1 MVTKILG
8 ESRCLRA
15 DTGRRRA
22 MRAGL
27 DKIRVTQM
35 YERMEGS
42 GITTNHI
49 KIGMNG
55 HKVTRTLIWLQIG
68 SESHSSS
75 LCTQLISPE
84 SIRCNIEHRVESLWE
99 LNRSQTRNNNLVS
112 KWKTGKMKLS
122 FLYICH
128 LGSRDIDRGPGLLTL
143 TTSGLM

>member
-1 MVTKILG
+1 MTLRTFLGDTILFNYTRDYGPGTQASYSMYSGYFMVTKILG
-8 ESRCLRA
+8 ESRCLRS

-55 HKVTRTLIWLQIG
+55 HKVTRTLI
-68 SESHSSS
+68 
-75 LCTQLISPE
+75 
-84 SIRCNIEHRVESLWE
+84 
-99 LNRSQTRNNNLVS
+99 
-112 KWKTGKMKLS
+112 
-122 FLYICH
+122 
-128 LGSRDIDRGPGLLTL
+128 
-143 TTSGLM
+143 

>member
-8 ESRCLRA
+8 ESRCLRS

-68 SESHSSS
+68 SESHSNS

-84 SIRCNIEHRVESLWE
+84 SIRCNIEHRVESYESWTGPRLETIALE
-99 LNRSQTRNNNLVS
+99 L
-112 KWKTGKMKLS
+112 KWKTGKMKPS

-128 LGSRDIDRGPGLLTL
+128 LGRRDIDRGPGFLTL